1 MEREELIR
9 KIKYL
14 KEHKGVTYSFIAKQ
28 VGLDGTT
35 ISHFVTSGR
44 YLSKERINKL
54 NNFITGGFLNEI

>member
-14 KEHKGVTYSFIAKQ
+14 KEQKGVTYTHLAKQ

-44 YLSKERINKL
+44 YLSEERINKL